1 MLAKIRREIYEVIF
15 IEEVRRKTFVAS
27 FSEQNPINV
36 YKKNL
41 ETRCLKL
48 GFKKVYLEDITIE
61 YTKVHDILIAT
72 LLLIMSS
79 SLTGKKLLTES
90 FKTLKCYYPDF

>member
-1 MLAKIRREIYEVIF
+1 MLEARF
-15 IEEVRRKTFVAS
+15 
-27 FSEQNPINV
+27 Q
-36 YKKNL
+36 
-41 ETRCLKL
+41 
-48 GFKKVYLEDITIE
+48 KVYLEDITIE